1 MSFKEFFKNWKEFE
15 GVLKNLRN
23 SKELKKCKILMNL
36 KELLL
41 NFTEF

>member
-23 SKELKKCKILMNL
+23 SKELKKMQ
-36 KELLL
+36 
-41 NFTEF
+41 NFNES